1 MANNLEI
8 KRFLNQCS
16 ILLSKQDIDNCIDNP
31 EIANRAKLQNET
43 EEMYIQKNIQYVNIK
58 KFVMLNIYRQIKAAE
73 MLKLVSNKLYK
84 EALENIEK
92 MKDFLINKKG
102 RRIYISICR
111 IRRRTK
117 IQINNFIIKRTYRRK
132 RNKRR

>member
-84 EALENIEK
+84 EALENI
-92 MKDFLINKKG
+92 DKK
-102 RRIYISICR
+102 
-111 IRRRTK
+111 
-117 IQINNFIIKRTYRRK
+117 
-132 RNKRR
+132 